1 MLGFFQAIIL
11 IRYLGKESYG
21 IWSVIQAVPSMFIAL
36 SHLGIDS
43 ILLRRVAREKNAQH
57 ELFSQ
62 ALVIKFILSI
72 VFILF
77 ISLFLIISGY
87 EYKIIPLIILYSLA
101 HVIISYSQLIADV
114 FRAHERFIFDAVVT
128 VLRSF
133 ALFITTCIIVLLG
146 LQLESLVYGAL
157 ISYIILVF
165 FCFYW
170 YVVKFGFNFQFYE
183 NKKYIDMLK
192 AAVPFA
198 LLTLADPIFMQINV
212 ILLSRLH
219 SYESV
224 AVFNAPYRI
233 MIFLYMIPFA
243 LRKTIFPTLSK
254 LSRFDKKE
262 FAQFFSKSFKLI
274 TVIGFPIAFG
284 TYFLSE
290 KIIILLFGNEFIE
303 SVQPMKIMSI
313 ILIFNY
319 FRQILN
325 VTLFASDKEKIAS
338 ITFIFATILNI
349 CLGLLFIPRWSYNG
363 ACYAILISEIVLML
377 CSLFYVY
384 KDNVI
389 EFIFVKTGARILL
402 SIVTCLF
409 FLYISSSLH
418 LFLQVSIG
426 LVIYTFSVFLYG
438 VFSKEERKKICEIFL
453 LR

>member
-1 MLGFFQAIIL
+1 
-11 IRYLGKESYG
+11 
-21 IWSVIQAVPSMFIAL
+21 MFIAL

-43 ILLRRVAREKNAQH
+43 ILLRKVAREKSAQH

-77 ISLFLIISGY
+77 ISLFLIVSGY
-87 EYKIIPLIILYSLA
+87 ESNIIPLIIIYSLA
-101 HVIISYSQLIADV
+101 HVVISYSQLIADV
-114 FRAHERFIFDAVVT
+114 FRAHEKFIFDAVVN

-133 ALFITTCIIVLLG
+133 ALFIPACIVVLLG
-146 LQLESLVYGAL
+146 LQLEFLVYGAL
-157 ISYIILVF
+157 ISYVILII

-170 YVVKFGFNFQFYE
+170 YVSKFGFTFQFYE
-183 NKKYIDMLK
+183 RDKYKNLLK

-198 LLTLADPIFMQINV
+198 LLTFADPVFMQINV
-212 ILLSRLH
+212 ILLSRLS

-224 AVFNAPYRI
+224 AIFNAPYRI
-233 MIFLYMIPFA
+233 MIFLYVIPFA

-254 LSRFDKKE
+254 LSHLDKKQ
-262 FAQFFSKSFKLI
+262 FAQFFYKSCKLI
-274 TVIGFPIAFG
+274 SVVGFPIALG

-290 KIIILLFGNEFIE
+290 KIILLLFGNDFIE

-338 ITFIFATILNI
+338 ITFVFATILNT
-349 CLGLLFIPRWSYNG
+349 CLGLLFIPRWDYNG

-377 CSLFYVY
+377 CSLLYVY
-384 KDNVI
+384 IDKVI
-389 EFIFVKTGARILL
+389 EFIFVKTGLRILL
-402 SIVTCLF
+402 SIVTSLF

-418 LFLQVSIG
+418 LFLQVIIC
-426 LVIYTFSVFLYG
+426 LTIYTFSIFLYG
-438 VFSKEERKKICEIFL
+438 VFSKEERKKIYEIL
-453 LR
+453 WLRK